1 MENICVLPF
10 TELRTY
16 VHAWVTSYN
25 NSIGKSNS
33 LVPGAGNQAI

>member
-16 VHAWVTSYN
+16 VHAWVTSYY
-25 NSIGKSNS
+25 IGKSNS